1 MLRRV
6 FVTFLVT
13 LILSSFG
20 VVTLEA
26 GRGGHYRRGH
36 SHHHGGI
43 THRGITLDQILDALE
58 LTEAQRAEVDAT
70 VDDLTLAA
78 APREEIRVAVVAH
91 LEAFDIEVPV
101 VLRSKLEQQLTTLD
115 LTDAQRAEVDALLEE
130 HQAAGTSAAA
140 TRDAVVTLLR
150 DQGVEVPTY
159 LLGHVDRLLVNLELT
174 EEQIAAIRESV
185 DALQAADATKTEIRS
200 AIYAQ
205 LEDMGIEVTQH
216 TPLKWGHRG
225 GFHYFLFDLT
235 EDQRVEIFSVV
246 TELQVA
252 GAAQD
257 EVHAAIRNLLVEWD
271 IIEGNVDDVEAD
283 AAADLAIIDGQ
294 IQGAPSAIP
303 IITRK
308 ITSWGAI
315 KSDR

>member
-26 GRGGHYRRGH
+26 GRGGHYRRGN
-36 SHHHGGI
+36 SHHH
-43 THRGITLDQILDALE
+43 RVITLDQILDALD
-58 LTEAQRAEVDAT
+58 LTEAQRAEVDGT
-70 VDDLTLAA
+70 VDGLTLAA
-78 APREEIRVAVVAH
+78 APKEEVRTAIVAH
-91 LEAFDIEVPV
+91 LEAFDVEVPV

-115 LTDAQRAEVDALLEE
+115 LTDAQRAEVDALFEAN
-130 HQAAGTSAAA
+130 QAAGTSAEA

-150 DQGVEVPTY
+150 DQGVEIPTY

-174 EEQIAAIRESV
+174 EEQIIAIKESV

-200 AIYAQ
+200 AIHAQ
-205 LEDMGIEVTQH
+205 LEDMGIEVTQN
-216 TPLKWGHRG
+216 TPIKRGHRG

-235 EDQRVEIFSVV
+235 EDQRVEILAVV
-246 TELQVA
+246 TQMQVA

-257 EVHAAIRNLLVEWD
+257 EVHAAIRDLLVEWD
-271 IIEGNVDDVEAD
+271 IIEGNADDGEAD

-303 IITRK
+303 IINRK
-308 ITSWGAI
+308 LTSWGAI